1 MNESYFLLL
10 WAKTKNYCLMV
21 FIFLWGFFAM
31 IVGLIASDKAMGFW
45 GGFLLSLLL
54 SPVIGVII
62 VLFSKSK
69 QTHIMEQRVINSLD
83 HQPKPQQAPSLSVIQ
98 QLSELEDLKSKNL
111 VTEEEYTRLR
121 GKIMSSV

>member
-1 MNESYFLLL
+1 MVLLFV
-10 WAKTKNYCLMV
+10 WA
-21 FIFLWGFFAM
+21 FFAL

-54 SPVIGVII
+54 SPVIGLII

-69 QTHIMEQRVINSLD
+69 QTHIMEQRVINSLGQQP
-83 HQPKPQQAPSLSVIQ
+83 QPKVEQRSVTQ
-98 QLSELEDLKSKNL
+98 QLTELEELKSKNL